1 MPITAILQA
10 TLANLELQYQ
20 AFDPKLFRGR
30 SAIPKRGIRDI
41 YRQEDL
47 QLTIL
52 STTRDKSAWEYVN
65 LSH

>member
-1 MPITAILQA
+1 MPYHGNTAS
-10 TLANLELQYQ
+10 LELQYQ

-41 YRQEDL
+41 YRQGDL

-52 STTRDKSAWEYVN
+52 STTVTSQPGN
-65 LSH
+65 M